1 MLTCICLAVVPLL
14 AGVGYAHD
22 GWTGILAA
30 LLAVGVCWGGAVA
43 SLAIVGMFR
52 TGPEV
57 VHGVLLGMLL
67 RMGAPLA
74 ACIVLGRRGGPLVE
88 AGVLVMIVL
97 CYFVTLIAETCLLL
111 RRNQKQHGGKTVAR
125 VS

>member
-1 MLTCICLAVVPLL
+1 MLTCVILAVAALF
-14 AGVGYAHD
+14 AGVGYARD

-30 LLAVGVCWGGAVA
+30 LLAAGVCWGGGVA
-43 SLAIVGMFR
+43 SLAIVGMFPA
-52 TGPEV
+52 GPQV

-67 RMGAPLA
+67 RMAAPLA
-74 ACIVLGRRGGPLVE
+74 ACIVLYKRGGPLVE
-88 AGVLVMIVL
+88 ARVLIMILL

-111 RRNQKQHGGKTVAR
+111 RWYHKQPHGKTVSR